1 MTATSLNGTT
11 ANGITVNG
19 TGPDGTGQS
28 ALPDTGRHERLLD
41 AGAVLPA
48 GTVPGAGRSDSA
60 ADVLTARTYAHPALD
75 GRRIVRLVPGALG
88 PAEDLAVDFLGLAPQ
103 AEPAEVGQVRQEAL
117 GFPAWALVHDPANGH
132 HALALVKELERLAR
146 QAKSKPGAAKDGF
159 DALAARLGRAVPHF
173 LPTFCEEVGRIFLG
187 VGNQTYAASWF
198 GKAREAERTHGL
210 EVDEERLRA
219 VFLEFAL
226 AGALTVKS
234 LRQYVK
240 SLGARLDA
248 ATAWQRFRQLCTER
262 AAAGMAPYAGVAED
276 ARALVKAAGL
286 DREEHEQSLLA
297 ELLAAPAANRA
308 PVAFWK
314 SWHGALVALGR
325 RDEAVRVR
333 LLELM
338 PTAGGNSDAPAH
350 DAAWLAVLAET
361 GAEGLLTGPRPE
373 HTPGAQG
380 AQGAED
386 TAPAAWLRRWT
397 DHIGRGWGSRPTCA
411 ATVALAGRMAERL
424 RADGTPVDL
433 FTGIRRSTTQLDL
446 LERLLADGVPVAD
459 PPAGLGLDL
468 TGWARHSGSTGPD
481 LAAVAADPRFRGVL
495 RAATPSAWETAVQQ
509 KLPALPLLR
518 ELFAEWADERAA
530 EVAAARGLAGAADL
544 VRSLSP
550 YRSVLRSI
558 SPAAA
563 ERIAALDVAGLLA
576 RALGAGILDELGW
589 PALEEALD
597 KLADPPKSP
606 GTTSDPVGSQDDDLG
621 KTPGGRTLQGLI
633 VEDAWPYLIL
643 ARLDRAVVVGP
654 QGIVLEH
661 TLRLPKLEQWSRPR
675 LRFVDGELLVVWHEK
690 GKQRAY
696 WSGRPAETFELGG
709 ETIARYY
716 YGDRHPE
723 APSLPLPGGGRT
735 TGERPLHTG
744 DTRMPAEHPVL
755 GDGTGHWTLRHGPT
769 GRALHEFDPATG
781 TLGRA
786 AEPPVIAASAA
797 AGTLDLDRTRLLPL
811 QPGLEHTPFGTD
823 GTVLGSWVRVD
834 TGRTVTTVSADGRTI
849 VMPLNGAHPDIV
861 PVGRLTLPGTAAAP
875 GESTPTGPVV
885 TRSIRDHLALALPD
899 LGPDV
904 ATADHARTVDLSPC
918 RPGDLQAVGTG
929 LVPPL
934 DHWHALRPRDEAGSQ
949 VLRAVTPEQAAAL
962 IDIAW
967 PADVEPVPEN
977 EQRWLTVQGVR
988 RKLTHRRGARRRLP
1002 VRAVGAA
1009 LPGITDPRLLAGV
1022 TGLARIAAELLNG
1035 VGRFVEQPE
1044 AEARPTAATATAA
1057 APPEHRP
1064 DHGRDAELQAAV
1076 SGWVPDVDRYGSSWG
1091 APGTWKVLNNLR
1103 TVTAVLADPPP
1114 ATAEGWSSPA
1124 SVDLKGGDIHHA
1136 WLPLLG
1142 RLHLLVQAAASPL
1155 TEPAHRSTLVLL
1167 LGELTRGLL
1176 ADRGATVR
1184 QIALSEPTER
1194 TTTGRPTA
1202 HRQGQVLRHGDRTV
1216 VILGHRNTRGDH
1228 AYWLAVDHDPSGEF
1242 GPVDHFTTIAERNTE
1257 ERLDAAW
1264 IATFLRVLALHGP
1277 VPADRARATAF
1288 GELTGI
1294 GTARASLVLAAAPA
1308 LFQWHG
1314 PVLPADRLPDFG
1326 LKAAEATAARDWLRR
1341 RERTGL
1347 DEVWAALLPADPET
1361 LPSDGPDL
1369 TAGAEA
1375 WIRHFGRLVTL
1386 PDDAQATVTGVDV
1399 DHVEAVLNPDRTPW
1413 LSRTTTF
1420 RLTTTPDGSS
1430 KQMVAADASAVPGFG
1445 MLRGAI
1451 DALRWLVYHLPADS
1465 PLRPLLPRTA
1475 TALRERLADPEL
1487 LFDFNLFQTAKGQSL
1502 AVILR
1507 SHFGLPPEGGADPD
1521 GLVRCGRALVLAPSG
1536 GTMERVLLR
1545 PAGLTG
1551 ADDQVLELLEGLG
1564 AGYGLASELAA
1575 IAAVLGGEPENLAA
1589 PTEPAGSAEGD
1600 ARWLHNPQFSVPALV
1615 TEAARTHGLG
1625 EDAAALYLQL
1635 LALPDPTDRNAA
1647 RWTGWKPARLKRA
1660 RAELAATGL
1669 VMEAK
1674 RARAGRTLFLPCGWQ
1689 EAKAPALPA
1698 ETWKADFYEL
1708 ATHRPALPHQPVP
1721 ELFARAWQRTV
1732 DGDAP
1737 GYEQL
1742 QTAKRR
1748 KVRR

>member
-1 MTATSLNGTT
+1 MTAKSLN
-11 ANGITVNG
+11 AR
-19 TGPDGTGQS
+19 
-28 ALPDTGRHERLLD
+28 PDTDLHERPHERLLD

-48 GTVPGAGRSDSA
+48 GTVPGAGRPDSA
-60 ADVLTARTYAHPALD
+60 ADVLTARTYTHPALD

-88 PAEDLAVDFLGLAPQ
+88 PAEDLAVDFLGLAPDT
-103 AEPAEVGQVRQEAL
+103 EPAEVGQVRQEAL

-146 QAKSKPGAAKDGF
+146 QARSKPGAAKDGF
-159 DALAARLGRAVPHF
+159 DALAGRLGRAVPHF

-240 SLGARLDA
+240 SLASRLDPP
-248 ATAWQRFRQLCTER
+248 TAWQRFRQLCTER

-286 DREEHEQSLLA
+286 DREEHEQALLA

-314 SWHGALVALGR
+314 SWHGALVALGQ

-338 PTAGGNSDAPAH
+338 PTAGGNSDASAH
-350 DAAWLAVLAET
+350 DAAWLAVLAAT
-361 GAEGLLTGPRPE
+361 GAEALLTGPRDEAAE
-373 HTPGAQG
+373 HTA
-380 AQGAED
+380 D
-386 TAPAAWLRRWT
+386 TEPAAWLRRWA
-397 DHIGRGWGSRPTCA
+397 DHLGRGWGSPPPCA

-424 RADGTPVDL
+424 RADGVPVDV
-433 FTGIRRSTTQLDL
+433 FTGIRHSTTQLDL

-459 PPAGLGLDL
+459 PPAGLGFDL
-468 TGWARHSGSTGPD
+468 TGWARHTGSTGPG
-481 LAAVAADPRFRGVL
+481 LAAVAADPRFRPVL
-495 RAATPSAWETAVQQ
+495 RAATPAAWETAVQQ
-509 KLPALPLLR
+509 QVPALPLLR
-518 ELFAEWADERAA
+518 ELFAEWAEERAA
-530 EVAAARGLAGAADL
+530 EVVAARGLAGAADL
-544 VRSLSP
+544 VRMLSP
-550 YRSVLRSI
+550 YRTVLRAI
-558 SPAAA
+558 APDAA
-563 ERIAALDVAGLLA
+563 ERIAGLDVAGLLA

-597 KLADPPKSP
+597 KLADPPTS
-606 GTTSDPVGSQDDDLG
+606 GTGQDDHPE
-621 KTPGGRTLQGLI
+621 KAPGARTLQGLI
-633 VEDAWPYLIL
+633 IEDAWPHLIL
-643 ARLDRAVVVGP
+643 ARLDRAIVVGP

-661 TLRLPKLEQWSRPR
+661 TLRLPKLERWNRPR
-675 LRFVDGELLVVWHEK
+675 LRFVDGELLVVWQEER
-690 GKQRAY
+690 KQRAY
-696 WSGRPAETFELGG
+696 WSGRPAEVFELGG
-709 ETIARYY
+709 ETIAWYF
-716 YGDRHPE
+716 YGDRNPE

-744 DTRMPAEHPVL
+744 DTRMPAEHRVL
-755 GDGTGHWTLRHGPT
+755 GDGTGHWTLRQGPE
-769 GRALHEFDPATG
+769 GPVLHEFDPSTG
-781 TLGRA
+781 TLGRT

-797 AGTLDLDRTRLLPL
+797 AGALDLDRTRLLPV
-811 QPGLEHTPFGTD
+811 QPGLEHTPLGTD

-834 TGRTVTTVSADGRTI
+834 AGRTVTTVTADGRTI
-849 VMPLNGAHPDIV
+849 VLPLYGGHPNVV
-861 PVGRLTLPGTAAAP
+861 PVGRLALPGTTGANAPTGANGTP
-875 GESTPTGPVV
+875 GETSETAATGPIV

-899 LGPDV
+899 LGTDTGD
-904 ATADHARTVDLSPC
+904 TADRARTVDLSPC
-918 RPGDLQAVGTG
+918 RPGDLQAAGTG

-934 DHWHALRPRDEAGSQ
+934 DHWHALRPRDEAGSH

-967 PADVEPVPEN
+967 PADIEPVPEA
-977 EQRWLTVQGVR
+977 EQRWITVQGVR
-988 RKLTHRRGARRRLP
+988 RKLAHGSGARRRLP
-1002 VRAVGAA
+1002 VHAVGAA
-1009 LPGITDPRLLAGV
+1009 LPGITDARLLAGV
-1022 TGLARIAAELLNG
+1022 AGLARIAAELLDR
-1035 VGRFVEQPE
+1035 VARFVPQPE
-1044 AEARPTAATATAA
+1044 AEARPSAA
-1057 APPEHRP
+1057 APAEHRP
-1064 DHGRDAELQAAV
+1064 DHGRDAEVQAAV
-1076 SGWVPDVDRYGSSWG
+1076 RGWVPDVDRYGSSWG
-1091 APGTWKVLNNLR
+1091 APSTWKVMNNLR
-1103 TVTAVLADPPP
+1103 SVTAVLADPPP
-1114 ATAEGWSSPA
+1114 ATAEGWSNPT
-1124 SVDLKGGDIHHA
+1124 SVDLKGGDVHHA
-1136 WLPLLG
+1136 WLLLLG
-1142 RLHLLVQAAASPL
+1142 RLHLLAQAAASPL

-1167 LGELTRGLL
+1167 LGELTKGPL
-1176 ADRGATVR
+1176 ADRGATLR
-1184 QIALSEPTER
+1184 QIVLSEPIER
-1194 TTTGRPTA
+1194 TTTGRPAT
-1202 HRQGQVLRHGDRTV
+1202 HRQGQVLRHGNRTV
-1216 VILGHRNTRGDH
+1216 VILGHRNNRGDQAH
-1228 AYWLAVDHDPSGEF
+1228 WLAVDHDPSGEF
-1242 GPVDHFTTIAERNTE
+1242 GPVDHFTTIEERGTE
-1257 ERLDAAW
+1257 ERLSAAW
-1264 IATFLRVLALHGP
+1264 IAKFWRVLALRRP
-1277 VPADRARATAF
+1277 VPADPARAAAF

-1294 GTARASLVLAAAPA
+1294 GTARAALVLAAAPA

-1314 PVLPADRLPDFG
+1314 PVLPADRLQEFG

-1341 RERTGL
+1341 RERAGL
-1347 DEVWAALLPADPET
+1347 DQVWAALLPADPKT
-1361 LPSDGPDL
+1361 LWTDGPEL
-1369 TAGAEA
+1369 AAGAEA

-1386 PDDAQATVTGVDV
+1386 PDDAQATVTGVDIE
-1399 DHVEAVLNPDRTPW
+1399 HVEVVLNPDRTPW

-1420 RLTTTPDGSS
+1420 RLTTTPDGSA
-1430 KQMVAADASAVPGFG
+1430 KQMVAADPSAVPGFG
-1445 MLRGAI
+1445 VLRGAI
-1451 DALRWLVYHLPADS
+1451 DAVRWLVYHLPADS
-1465 PLRPLLPRTA
+1465 PLRPLLPRAA

-1502 AVILR
+1502 ATVLR
-1507 SHFGLPPEGGADPD
+1507 SHFGLPAEGGADAD
-1521 GLVRCGRALVLAPSG
+1521 GLVRCGPALVLAPSG
-1536 GTMERVLLR
+1536 GGMERVLLR

-1551 ADDQVLELLEGLG
+1551 ANDQVLELLEGLG
-1564 AGYGLASELAA
+1564 AGYGLADELAA
-1575 IAAVLGGEPENLAA
+1575 IAAILGGEPENLAA
-1589 PTEPAGSAEGD
+1589 RTEPAGSAEGD
-1600 ARWLHNPQFSVPALV
+1600 ARWLQNPQFSVPALV

-1660 RAELAATGL
+1660 RAELAATDL

-1689 EAKAPALPA
+1689 EARAPALPA
-1698 ETWKADFYEL
+1698 ETWKAAFYEL
-1708 ATHRPALPHQPVP
+1708 ASHRPALPHQPVP

-1748 KVRR
+1748 KARR